1 MISSNTPQQQ
11 TRLFDLCKDKPFWI
25 WDAEKHKQE
34 DIDTK
39 GYCCSIT
46 SLGWLPKEA
55 LKKPLFGYERLLY
68 DSLFFS

>member
-1 MISSNTPQQQ
+1 MLEIQQQ

-39 GYCCSIT
+39 GYCCFNHII
-46 SLGWLPKEA
+46 GLPTKGGLEKA
-55 LKKPLFGYERLLY
+55 II
-68 DSLFFS
+68 